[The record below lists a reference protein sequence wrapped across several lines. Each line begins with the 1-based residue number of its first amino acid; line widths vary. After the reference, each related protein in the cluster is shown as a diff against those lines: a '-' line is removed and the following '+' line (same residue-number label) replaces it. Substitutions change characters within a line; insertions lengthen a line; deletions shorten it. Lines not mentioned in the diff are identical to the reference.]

1 MLPTVLRNGILA
13 LSGVLLAGVLLPDAA
28 VARGGLYAGGV
39 RGYGWQRPAYGAIA
53 AGLGLGLGYGYYGY
67 PLDDSYDP
75 PYGYGEYA
83 EYGPWAYRGNPGNGC
98 ALTQRRVRTAYGLR
112 WRTVRLCN

>member
-1 MLPTVLRNGILA
+1 MLRKILHNGRLT
-13 LSGVLLAGVLLPDAA
+13 LSAVLLMGALLPDAA
-28 VARGGLYAGGV
+28 SARGGYY
-39 RGYGWQRPAYGAIA
+39 RGYGIGLHRPAYGALA
-53 AGLGLGLGYGYYGY
+53 AGPGVGFGYAYYGH
-67 PLDDSYDP
+67 PFDDSYDP

-83 EYGPWAYRGNPGNGC
+83 EYGPWAYRGYGGGEC